1 LNVRRIVLVLVVMAL
16 PLGTAVAQ
24 LTVQILK
31 GMAESVPIAIV
42 PLA

>member
-1 LNVRRIVLVLVVMAL
+1 MIRRVLILFFAFSMPVGQA
-16 PLGTAVAQ
+16 GAQ